1 MFQHLIA
8 GALLFSVTALPQTKP
23 LSKSMAQGPHRME
36 LTLEKKFDSGW
47 RAVDPGTV
55 FDKNDLLRFRYKTNF
70 DGLLYVMN
78 QGTSGTYVKLF
89 PREDTGTT
97 NQVKAGKEYMV
108 PATGL
113 GSFRVDGPPGYDIV
127 YWVIQPDTQK
137 AYEPLPPPPAPTP
150 GDKLPSHLTP
160 RCDDTILRARGD
172 CVDSGAGAQTIQDK
186 QKLPDNIKGAAGSK
200 SQDLVI
206 RKNENVSMVAS
217 PVPLNGPVV
226 YEFRLAHK

>member
-1 MFQHLIA
+1 MLRPLIA
-8 GALLFSVTALPQTKP
+8 GFLLLTAAAFPQTKS
-23 LSKSMAQGPHRME
+23 LSKSMAKGPHRME

-47 RAVDPGTV
+47 RVVDPGTV
-55 FDKNDLLRFRYKTNF
+55 FEKNDLLRFRYKTNF

-89 PREDTGTT
+89 PREDTGTA

-113 GSFRVDGPPGYDIV
+113 GSFRVDGPAGFDII
-127 YWVIQPDTQK
+127 YWVINPETREK
-137 AYEPLPPPPAPTP
+137 AYQPLPPPPTPTA
-150 GDKLPSHLTP
+150 DLPANLTP

-172 CVDSGAGAQTIQDK
+172 CVDSSAGAQTVQDR
-186 QKLPDNIKGAAGSK
+186 QKLPSNIKGAASDA

-206 RKNENVSMVAS
+206 RKNESVSVVAS
-217 PVPLNGPVV
+217 PAPLTGPVV